1 MASDNQ
7 DQVEGYVN
15 SLHEFVQGW
24 IVDRNTTWDWLMTQ
38 AGLPKST
45 GTTIRK
51 GSEPRPA
58 TLRKLAAAM
67 GVTRRRMFEVAGYV
81 LPHELEPQLFDI
93 SDPEIRM
100 FLEDGEWIKY
110 TPQEQE
116 FVRDAVRYVRKHRFL
131 REELDRLGEA
141 MSSPERAL
149 SKLY

>member
-1 MASDNQ
+1 
-7 DQVEGYVN
+7 
-15 SLHEFVQGW
+15 
-24 IVDRNTTWDWLMTQ
+24 
-38 AGLPKST
+38 
-45 GTTIRK
+45 
-51 GSEPRPA
+51 
-58 TLRKLAAAM
+58 
-67 GVTRRRMFEVAGYV
+67 
-81 LPHELEPQLFDI
+81 
-93 SDPEIRM
+93 M